1 MADPEN
7 KGPCV
12 LRNAQIDAGA
22 QLYEIRVVLEALSH
36 GLKTLLKKREAE
48 PVKGELV
55 ILENFAAHAIDA
67 MGSLDEAMALLLSWS
82 SPEGSQV

>member
-7 KGPCV
+7 KPAHD
-12 LRNAQIDAGA
+12 LRNAQVDAGT

-36 GLKTLLKKREAE
+36 GLKTLLKRQKAE

-55 ILENFAAHAIDA
+55 ILENFATHAIDA
-67 MGSLDEAMALLLSWS
+67 MGSLDESMAILLSWP
-82 SPEGSQV
+82 SPEAPRV